1 MFACDGARGFGC
13 NFPRG
18 CSFLG
23 CVMNGDDFRRV
34 VLRHKDRVHTYA
46 AWVMRDVEEA
56 RDVTQQSL
64 LRLWEHRGTVSEAA
78 AATWLRRTAHRLC
91 VDRLRRQNVARN
103 NGDGPLALLSAG
115 GEAGGSEATELC
127 RSVAAALAALPER
140 DRAVIVLREMDGL
153 SYEQMSE
160 IMEMP
165 LGTLKA
171 ALHRARERLR
181 RALTGAGV
189 LG

>member
-1 MFACDGARGFGC
+1 
-13 NFPRG
+13 
-18 CSFLG
+18 
-23 CVMNGDDFRRV
+23 MNGDDFKRV
-34 VLRHKDRVHTYA
+34 VMKHKDRVHTYVV
-46 AWVMRDVEEA
+46 WLIRDVAEA
-56 RDVTQQSL
+56 QDITQQSL
-64 LRLWEHRGTVSEAA
+64 LRLWEHRCTVSEAA

-91 VDRLRRQNVARN
+91 IDVLRKRGVARV
-103 NGDGPLALLSAG
+103 
-115 GEAGGSEATELC
+115 EAGAGLAQVLCGDKVNSVEAREM
-127 RSVAAALAALPER
+127 RSIVSNTLLTLSER

-153 SYEQMSE
+153 RYEEMCE
-160 IMEMP
+160 ILDMP